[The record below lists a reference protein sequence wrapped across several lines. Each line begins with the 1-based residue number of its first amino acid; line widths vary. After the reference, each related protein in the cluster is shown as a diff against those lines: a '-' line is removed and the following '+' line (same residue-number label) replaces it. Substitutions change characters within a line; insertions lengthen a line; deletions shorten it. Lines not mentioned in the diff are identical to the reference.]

1 MSTLPIADARAQL
14 SRLIEDATTT
24 HERFEITRNGRRAA
38 VLLAAEDFDIIQET
52 LDVLSD
58 KALLAADRAGR
69 AAVEAG
75 DVLDEAQLASV
86 MQAAGRLNG

>member
-1 MSTLPIADARAQL
+1 MPTLPIADARAQL

-52 LDVLSD
+52 LDVLTD
-58 KALLAADRAGR
+58 QALLAADRAGR

-75 DVLDEAQLASV
+75 DVLDETQLAAV
-86 MQAAGRLNG
+86 MQAAGRSNG

>member
-58 KALLAADRAGR
+58 QALLAADRAGR
-69 AAVEAG
+69 AAVSAG
-75 DVLDEAQLASV
+75 DVLDEAQLAAA
-86 MQAAGRLNG
+86 MQAAGRSNG